1 MTIVGVI
8 AGQSKQ
14 KTVLYRAY
22 TDAILL
28 AGGTPMVIPA
38 ADYSPTRLE
47 EALSRIDVLLLSG
60 GGDIDPRRYGAS
72 PTATLDAI
80 DWQRDETELQALSWA
95 LKSETR
101 VLGICRGA
109 QMLAVA
115 TGGTLIQDLP
125 GAGYEQHVD
134 PRHDRGYA
142 ALFHSLKTLPD
153 TITAK
158 VIADL
163 TEVNSHHHQ
172 AVDSPGQVLIPTAWT
187 GDGVIEAL
195 EGPNLLAIQW
205 HPEFLVSVDD
215 RHLRPFQWLVNGE
228 RGLG

>member
-8 AGQSKQ
+8 AGQSRQ
-14 KTVLYRAY
+14 RTVLYRAY

-28 AGGTPMVIPA
+28 AGGTPLVIPA
-38 ADYSPTRLE
+38 ADYSVARLQ
-47 EALSRIDVLLLSG
+47 EALSCIDVLLLSG

-72 PTATLDAI
+72 PTTTLDEI
-80 DWQRDETELQALSWA
+80 DWQRDQTELQAMEWA
-95 LKSETR
+95 LKAEVR

-109 QMLAVA
+109 QMLTVA

-125 GAGYEQHVD
+125 AAGFEQHID

-142 ALFHSLKTLPD
+142 VLFHSLKVQPD
-153 TITAK
+153 TVTAEM
-158 VIADL
+158 VGDL

-172 AVDSPGQVLIPTAWT
+172 AVDSPGHLLTPTAWT

-195 EGPNLLAIQW
+195 EGPNLLALQW
-205 HPEFLVSVDD
+205 HPEFLVSADD
-215 RHLRPFQWLVNGE
+215 RHMRPFQWLVNGE
-228 RGLG
+228 GGLG